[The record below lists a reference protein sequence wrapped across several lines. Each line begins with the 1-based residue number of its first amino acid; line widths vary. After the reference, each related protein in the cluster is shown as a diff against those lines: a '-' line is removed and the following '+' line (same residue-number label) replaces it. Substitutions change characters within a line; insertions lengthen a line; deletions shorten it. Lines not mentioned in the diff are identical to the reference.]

1 MANKLIE
8 LNKQYNFDIA
18 VNPATTYAGEQAL
31 PYVTAAVKSN
41 DTVAKGYVRVMDGLT
56 SKAVISSLVTTDP
69 IVGAACGFSDAGT
82 TTLGERVLTVNDLKV
97 NREVCRKTLF
107 PTWVGKN
114 MTQNG
119 DLPNNFSDFL
129 LEVVAG
135 QAAAQIENGIW
146 VSDNSNGAGN
156 DGLFGKGFVSNDG
169 TFDQLGLNASAT
181 ADFTQVTMNGV
192 GTATTAANIDDALAA
207 VYNSVT
213 GSHPGLEF
221 KEGFGFYMNNK
232 MYSFYA
238 QFLAGSATG
247 QGINMLGLT
256 LNPESLS
263 YLGHPIYRCPGM
275 PDDCIVATY
284 KSNLVFGTNLG
295 TDLTEAQIIP
305 TYQYDGSDNIRV
317 VMNFGIGVQTGIGT
331 DGVVGVTF

>member
-41 DTVAKGYVRVMDGLT
+41 DTVAKGYVRTMDGLT

-82 TTLGERVLTVNDLKV
+82 TTLGERVLTVTDLKV
-97 NREVCRKTLF
+97 NREVCRKTIF

-119 DLPNNFSDFL
+119 DLPNSFSDFL

-146 VSDNSNGAGN
+146 VGDASGIFGA
-156 DGLFGKGFVSNDG
+156 GFVSNDG
-169 TFDQLGLNASAT
+169 VFDQTGLNASAT
-181 ADFTQVTMNGV
+181 ADFTQVTMNTGS
-192 GTATTAANIDDALAA
+192 ATTSANIDDALAS
-207 VYNSVT
+207 VYASVT
-213 GSHPGLEF
+213 GSHPGLEY

-232 MYSFYA
+232 MFSFYS
-238 QFLAGSATG
+238 QFLAGTASG

-256 LNPESLS
+256 LNPEGLS

-284 KSNLVFGTNLG
+284 KDNLVFGTNLG

-305 TYQYDGSDNIRV
+305 TYQYDGSDNVRV
-317 VMNFGIGVQTGIGT
+317 VMNFGIGVQSGIGT
-331 DGVVGVTF
+331 DGVVGCIF

>member
-8 LNKQYNFDIA
+8 LNKQYNFDVT

-41 DTVAKGYVRVMDGLT
+41 DTVAKGYVRTMDGLT
-56 SKAVISSLVTTDP
+56 SKAVISSINTTDP
-69 IVGAACGFSDAGT
+69 IVGASCSFSDAGT
-82 TTLGERVLTVNDLKV
+82 TTLGERVLTVTDLKV

-119 DLPNNFSDFL
+119 DLPNSFSDFL

-146 VSDNSNGAGN
+146 VGDASGHFGA
-156 DGLFGKGFVSNDG
+156 GFVSNDG
-169 TFDQLGLNASAT
+169 VFDQSGLNASAT
-181 ADFTQVTMNGV
+181 ADFTQVTMNSGA
-192 GTATTAANIDDALAA
+192 ATTNANIDDALAS
-207 VYNSVT
+207 VYASVT
-213 GSHPGLEF
+213 GSHPGLEY

-232 MYSFYA
+232 MFSFYS
-238 QFLAGSATG
+238 QFLAGTASG

-256 LNPESLS
+256 LNPEGLS

-284 KSNLVFGTNLG
+284 KDNLVFGTNLG

-305 TYQYDGSDNIRV
+305 TYQYDGSDNVRV
-317 VMNFGIGVQTGIGT
+317 VMNFGIGVQSGIGT
-331 DGVVGVTF
+331 DGVVGCIF

>member
-1 MANKLIE
+1 MAKLNE

-41 DTVAKGYVRVMDGLT
+41 DTVAKGYVRIMDGLT
-56 SKAVISSLVTTDP
+56 SKAVISSLVTSDP
-69 IVGAACGFSDAGT
+69 IVPAGCSFSDGGT
-82 TTLGERVLTVNDLKV
+82 TTLGERVLTVTDLKV
-97 NREVCRKTLF
+97 NREVCRKTVY

-129 LEVVAG
+129 IEVVAG
-135 QAAAQIENGIW
+135 QASAQIENGIW
-146 VSDNSNGAGN
+146 VADSGSIFGAGF
-156 DGLFGKGFVSNDG
+156 LSNDG
-169 TFDQLGLNASAT
+169 VFDQSGLNASAT
-181 ADFTQVTMNGV
+181 ADFTQVTMNSGS
-192 GTATTAANIDDALAA
+192 ATTAANIDDALAS
-207 VYNSVT
+207 VYASVT

-238 QFLAGSATG
+238 QFLAGTASG
-247 QGINMLGLT
+247 QGINMVGLT
-256 LNPESLS
+256 LNPEGLT

-284 KSNLVFGTNLG
+284 KDNLVFGTNLG
-295 TDLTEAQIIP
+295 TDLTEASIIP
-305 TYQYDGSDNIRV
+305 TYQYDGSDNVRV

-331 DGVVGVTF
+331 DGVVGCIF

>member
-8 LNKQYNFDIA
+8 LNKQYNFDVT

-41 DTVAKGYVRVMDGLT
+41 DTVAKGYVRTMDGLT

-82 TTLGERVLTVNDLKV
+82 TTLGERVLTVTDLKV

-119 DLPNNFSDFL
+119 DLPNSFSDFL

-146 VSDNSNGAGN
+146 VGDASGIFGA
-156 DGLFGKGFVSNDG
+156 GFVSNDG
-169 TFDQLGLNASAT
+169 VFDQTGLNASAT
-181 ADFTQVTMNGV
+181 ADFTQVTMNTGS
-192 GTATTAANIDDALAA
+192 ATTSANIDDALAS
-207 VYNSVT
+207 VYASVT
-213 GSHPGLEF
+213 GSHPGLEY

-232 MYSFYA
+232 MFSFYS
-238 QFLAGSATG
+238 QFLAGTASG

-256 LNPESLS
+256 LNPEGLS

-305 TYQYDGSDNIRV
+305 TYQYDGSDNVRV

>member
-8 LNKQYNFDIA
+8 LNKQYNFDVT

-41 DTVAKGYVRVMDGLT
+41 DTVAKGYVRTMDGLT

-82 TTLGERVLTVNDLKV
+82 TTLGERVLTVTDLKV

-119 DLPNNFSDFL
+119 DLPNSFSDFL

-146 VSDNSNGAGN
+146 VGDASGIFGA
-156 DGLFGKGFVSNDG
+156 GFVSDDG
-169 TFDQLGLNASAT
+169 VFDQLGLNASAT

-192 GTATTAANIDDALAA
+192 GTATDATNIDDALAA
-207 VYNSVT
+207 VYNTVT
-213 GSHPGLEF
+213 SSHPGLEF

-232 MYSFYA
+232 MFSFYS
-238 QFLAGSATG
+238 QFLAGTASG

-256 LNPESLS
+256 LNPEGLS

-284 KSNLVFGTNLG
+284 KDNLVFGTNLG

-305 TYQYDGSDNIRV
+305 TYQYDGSDNVRV

>member
-8 LNKQYNFDIA
+8 LNKQYDMAIA
-18 VNPATTYAGEQAL
+18 INPATTYAGEQAL

-41 DTVAKGYVRVMDGLT
+41 DTVAKGYVRTMDGLT

-69 IVGAACGFSDAGT
+69 IVGAACAFSDAGT
-82 TTLGERVLTVNDLKV
+82 TTLGERVLTVTDLKV

-119 DLPNNFSDFL
+119 DLPNSFSDFL

-146 VSDNSNGAGN
+146 VADASGIFGAGF
-156 DGLFGKGFVSNDG
+156 LSNDG
-169 TFDQLGLNASAT
+169 VFDQNGLNASAC
-181 ADFTQVTMNGV
+181 ADFTQATLNSGA
-192 GTATTAANIDDALAA
+192 ATTSANIDDALAT
-207 VYNSVT
+207 VYASVT

-238 QFLAGSATG
+238 QYLAGTATG

-256 LNPESLS
+256 LNPENLS

-275 PDDCIVATY
+275 PDDAIVATY

-317 VMNFGIGVQTGIGT
+317 VMNFGIGVQSGIGT
-331 DGVVGVTF
+331 DGVVGCIF

>member
-1 MANKLIE
+1 MAKLNE
-8 LNKQYNFDIA
+8 LSKQYNFDVQI
-18 VNPATTYAGEQAL
+18 NPATTYAGEQAL

-41 DTVAKGYVRVMDGLT
+41 DTVAKGYVRTMDGLT

-69 IVGAACGFSDAGT
+69 IVGATCGFSDAGT
-82 TTLGERVLTVNDLKV
+82 TTLGERVLTVTDLKV

-119 DLPNNFSDFL
+119 DLPNSFSDFL

-135 QAAAQIENGIW
+135 QASAQIENGIW
-146 VSDNSNGAGN
+146 VADAGGIFGAGY
-156 DGLFGKGFVSNDG
+156 LSNDCV
-169 TFDQLGLNASAT
+169 FDQNGLNASAT
-181 ADFTQVTMNGV
+181 ADFTQVTMNSGA
-192 GTATTAANIDDALAA
+192 ATTAANIDDALAS
-207 VYNSVT
+207 VYASVT

-238 QFLAGSATG
+238 QYLAGVATG

-256 LNPESLS
+256 LNPENLS

>member
-8 LNKQYNFDIA
+8 LNKQYDMA
-18 VNPATTYAGEQAL
+18 VTVNPATTYAGEQ
-31 PYVTAAVKSN
+31 
-41 DTVAKGYVRVMDGLT
+41 VAKGYVRVMDGLT

-82 TTLGERVLTVNDLKV
+82 TTLGERVLTVTDLKV

-119 DLPNNFSDFL
+119 DLPNSFSDFL

-146 VSDNSNGAGN
+146 VADASGVFGAGFLSD
-156 DGLFGKGFVSNDG
+156 DGV
-169 TFDQLGLNASAT
+169 FDQNGLNASAT
-181 ADFTQVTMNGV
+181 ADFTQVTMNSGA
-192 GTATTAANIDDALAA
+192 ATTSANIDDALAS
-207 VYNSVT
+207 VYASVT

-238 QFLAGSATG
+238 QFLAGTATG

-256 LNPESLS
+256 LNPENLS

-275 PDDCIVATY
+275 PDDAIVATY

-317 VMNFGIGVQTGIGT
+317 VMNFGIGVQSGIGT
-331 DGVVGVTF
+331 DGVVGCIF

>member
-8 LNKQYNFDIA
+8 LNKQYDMA
-18 VNPATTYAGEQAL
+18 VTVNPATTYAGEQAL

-82 TTLGERVLTVNDLKV
+82 TTLGERVLTVTDLKV

-119 DLPNNFSDFL
+119 DLPNSFSDFL

-135 QAAAQIENGIW
+135 QSAAQIENGIW
-146 VSDNSNGAGN
+146 VADASGIFGAGF
-156 DGLFGKGFVSNDG
+156 LSNDG
-169 TFDQLGLNASAT
+169 VFDQNGLNASAT
-181 ADFTQVTMNGV
+181 ADFTQVTMNSGA
-192 GTATTAANIDDALAA
+192 ATTSANIDDALAS
-207 VYNSVT
+207 VYASVT

-232 MYSFYA
+232 MFSFYA
-238 QFLAGSATG
+238 QFLAGTASG

-256 LNPESLS
+256 LNPEGLS

-275 PDDCIVATY
+275 PDDAIVATY

-317 VMNFGIGVQTGIGT
+317 VNELSV
-331 DGVVGVTF
+331 

>member
-8 LNKQYNFDIA
+8 LNKQYDLA
-18 VNPATTYAGEQAL
+18 VTVTPATTYAGEQAL
-31 PYVTAAVKSN
+31 PYVTSAVKSN
-41 DTVAKGYVRVMDGLT
+41 DTVAKGYVRTMDGLT
-56 SKAVISSLVTTDP
+56 SKAVISSLVTSDP

-82 TTLGERVLTVNDLKV
+82 TTLGERVLTVTDLKV

-119 DLPNNFSDFL
+119 DLPNSFSDFL

-146 VSDNSNGAGN
+146 VADAGGIFGAGFLSD
-156 DGLFGKGFVSNDG
+156 DGV
-169 TFDQLGLNASAT
+169 FDQAGLSASAT
-181 ADFTQVTMNGV
+181 ADFTQVTMNAGA
-192 GTATTAANIDDALAA
+192 ATTAANIDDALAT
-207 VYNSVT
+207 VYASVT

-256 LNPESLS
+256 LNPENLS
-263 YLGHPIYRCPGM
+263 YLGHPIFRCPGA

-331 DGVVGVTF
+331 DGVVGTIF

>member
-1 MANKLIE
+1 MAKLNE
-8 LNKQYNFDIA
+8 LNKQYNFD
-18 VNPATTYAGEQAL
+18 VTVSPATTYAGEQAL

-41 DTVAKGYVRVMDGLT
+41 DTVAKGYVRIMDGLT
-56 SKAVISSLVTTDP
+56 SKAVISSLVTSDP
-69 IVGAACGFSDAGT
+69 IVAAGCSFSDAGT
-82 TTLGERVLTVNDLKV
+82 TTLGERVLTVTDLKV
-97 NREVCRKTLF
+97 NREVCRKTIY

-129 LEVVAG
+129 IEVVAG
-135 QAAAQIENGIW
+135 QASAQIENGIW
-146 VSDNSNGAGN
+146 VSDAGSPAIFGAGF
-156 DGLFGKGFVSNDG
+156 LSNDG
-169 TFDQLGLNASAT
+169 VFDQSGLIASAT
-181 ADFTQVTMNGV
+181 ADFTQVTMNSGS
-192 GTATTAANIDDALAA
+192 ATTAANIDDALAT
-207 VYNSVT
+207 VYASVT

-238 QFLAGSATG
+238 QFLAGTASG

-256 LNPESLS
+256 LNPEGLS
-263 YLGHPIYRCPGM
+263 YLGHPIYRCPGV

-284 KSNLVFGTNLG
+284 KDNLVFGTNLG
-295 TDLTEAQIIP
+295 TDLTEASIIP
-305 TYQYDGSDNIRV
+305 TYQYDGSDNVRV

-331 DGVVGVTF
+331 DGVVGCIF

>member
-18 VNPATTYAGEQAL
+18 INPATTYAGEQAL

-41 DTVAKGYVRVMDGLT
+41 DTVAKNYVRVMDGLT

-82 TTLGERVLTVNDLKV
+82 TTLGERVLTVTDLKV

-119 DLPNNFSDFL
+119 DLPNSFSDFL

-146 VSDNSNGAGN
+146 VGDASGIFGA
-156 DGLFGKGFVSNDG
+156 GFVSNDG
-169 TFDQLGLNASAT
+169 VFDQSGLNASAT
-181 ADFTQVTMNGV
+181 ADFTQVTMNSGA
-192 GTATTAANIDDALAA
+192 ATTNANIDDALAS
-207 VYNSVT
+207 VYASVT
-213 GSHPGLEF
+213 GSHPGLEY

-232 MYSFYA
+232 MFSFYS
-238 QFLAGSATG
+238 QFLAGTASGTRPS
-247 QGINMLGLT
+247 I
-256 LNPESLS
+256 
-263 YLGHPIYRCPGM
+263 LGHKRY
-275 PDDCIVATY
+275 T
-284 KSNLVFGTNLG
+284 
-295 TDLTEAQIIP
+295 
-305 TYQYDGSDNIRV
+305 
-317 VMNFGIGVQTGIGT
+317 
-331 DGVVGVTF
+331 

>member
-8 LNKQYNFDIA
+8 LNKQYDMA
-18 VNPATTYAGEQAL
+18 VTVNPATTYAGEQAL

-82 TTLGERVLTVNDLKV
+82 TTLGERVLTVTDLKV

-119 DLPNNFSDFL
+119 DLPNSFSDFL

-146 VSDNSNGAGN
+146 VGDTSGIFGAGFLSD
-156 DGLFGKGFVSNDG
+156 DGV
-169 TFDQLGLNASAT
+169 FDQNGLNASAT
-181 ADFTQVTMNGV
+181 ADFTQVTMNSGA
-192 GTATTAANIDDALAA
+192 ATTNANIDDALAT
-207 VYNSVT
+207 VYASVT

-238 QFLAGSATG
+238 QYLAGTATG

-256 LNPESLS
+256 LNPENLS

-275 PDDCIVATY
+275 PDDAIVATY

-317 VMNFGIGVQTGIGT
+317 VMNFGIGVQSGIGT
-331 DGVVGVTF
+331 DGVVGVIF

>member
-82 TTLGERVLTVNDLKV
+82 TTLGERVLTVTDLKV

-119 DLPNNFSDFL
+119 DLPNSFSDFL

-135 QAAAQIENGIW
+135 QSAAQIENGIW
-146 VSDNSNGAGN
+146 VADASGI
-156 DGLFGKGFVSNDG
+156 FGTGFVSNDG
-169 TFDQLGLNASAT
+169 VFDQAGLSASAT

-207 VYNSVT
+207 VYNTVT

-232 MYSFYA
+232 MFSFYS
-238 QFLAGSATG
+238 QFLAGTS
-247 QGINMLGLT
+247 
-256 LNPESLS
+256 
-263 YLGHPIYRCPGM
+263 
-275 PDDCIVATY
+275 
-284 KSNLVFGTNLG
+284 
-295 TDLTEAQIIP
+295 
-305 TYQYDGSDNIRV
+305 
-317 VMNFGIGVQTGIGT
+317 
-331 DGVVGVTF
+331 

>member
-18 VNPATTYAGEQAL
+18 INPATTYAGEQAL

-41 DTVAKGYVRVMDGLT
+41 DTVAKGYVRTMDGLT

-82 TTLGERVLTVNDLKV
+82 TTLGERVLTVTDLKV

-119 DLPNNFSDFL
+119 DLPNSFSDFL

-146 VSDNSNGAGN
+146 VGDATGIFGA
-156 DGLFGKGFVSNDG
+156 GFVSNDG
-169 TFDQLGLNASAT
+169 VFDQSGLNASAT
-181 ADFTQVTMNGV
+181 ADFTQVTMNSGS
-192 GTATTAANIDDALAA
+192 ATTNANIDDALAS
-207 VYNSVT
+207 VYASVT
-213 GSHPGLEF
+213 GSHPGLEY

-232 MYSFYA
+232 MFSFYS
-238 QFLAGSATG
+238 QFLAGTASG

-256 LNPESLS
+256 LNPEGLS

-284 KSNLVFGTNLG
+284 KDNLVFGTNLG

-305 TYQYDGSDNIRV
+305 TYQYDGSDNVRV
-317 VMNFGIGVQTGIGT
+317 VMNFGIGVQSGIGT
-331 DGVVGVTF
+331 DGVVGCIF